1 MLHLQSLLKLE
12 STPFTQ
18 NSHYLSEKTAKT
30 LARFKDAR
38 SGKDVMMDEIRR
50 FKARKQT
57 GAPSKRPQDTSASVA
72 SANPFDLTS
81 TRSLQPSGGFG
92 AFSGAWSSHQS
103 LTSPTTSAENTPKA
117 AENTPKSASGRRRS
131 NTAKGEVSAP
141 SSSSTTQASSSAA
154 ATRPSASL
162 FASVAH
168 TQVTTT
174 TVPFLAEENAAERA
188 MLEIEALALLAKL
201 GYTGLNADDLGK
213 LNPPDEFEEELQ
225 VMAEVRAYFH
235 VAYKASPAA
244 SSKIRLVANLSSAQR
259 IIDYAPLSIDHLFL
273 YGLSE
278 RLQDTL
284 IEKLGLG
291 SARSTERCTAYL
303 SEDPGVVA
311 ARDELMGK
319 RDRLE
324 SVQKELDN
332 FMYT

>member
-1 MLHLQSLLKLE
+1 
-12 STPFTQ
+12 
-18 NSHYLSEKTAKT
+18 
-30 LARFKDAR
+30 
-38 SGKDVMMDEIRR
+38 MDEIRR